1 MHLFVT
7 RRGDCGESH
16 LLRTICH
23 SVTKLLIL
31 SWGDPLKTRV
41 LLFAPTG
48 VADIN
53 INATTIYSRL
63 VINCK
68 GQLYTLN
75 DKQKAL

>member
-7 RRGDCGESH
+7 GRGGCGESH

-23 SVTKLLIL
+23 SVTELLML

-41 LLFAPTG
+41 LLLAPSG

-53 INATTIYSRL
+53 INATAIYS
-63 VINCK
+63 
-68 GQLYTLN
+68 
-75 DKQKAL
+75 